1 MGHLPYLISDL
12 ALILIVAGLT
22 TLCFK
27 KLKQPVVLGYIVAG
41 MMAGPAI
48 TLLPSVQD
56 TANIQIWADIGVLF
70 LLFALGLEFSFKK
83 LLSVGKTVFIDAS
96 IEILT
101 LLLVGYCLG
110 RLMGWG
116 NMNSIFLGGM
126 MSISSTSIIIK
137 TFDDLSLR
145 EKPFARLVFGV
156 LVVEDLVA
164 VVLMVLLSTL
174 AGSGEFSAW
183 GMMTSVFKLLFFL
196 ALWLLFGIY
205 LIPSFLKVMRPLLSD
220 ETLLVVAVGLC
231 LGMVVIAVKV
241 GFSSALGAFIMGSI
255 LAESVEAFRIER
267 LIKPLKDLF
276 GAVFFV
282 SVGMMVNLSVIV
294 EYAWP
299 ILLITLCVI
308 VFKIVGN
315 FTGMTVSGQSVD
327 IAVKS
332 GFSLAQIGEFSF
344 IIAGLGLSLKVTDNF
359 LYPVAV
365 AVSVITTFVTPY
377 IIKASD
383 PVAAFLQRRLPEG
396 WNRRFTER
404 RGGENTSK
412 NTQDWLHLLKPYLTN
427 LLLML
432 IVIIGIMM
440 LSMQFLQPFVSEL
453 GLAQPWAG
461 IGMALVTLLVMS
473 PFLKSIVSNRS
484 KTSGMMMNLWAE
496 NKNNRY
502 ILLGLTYLR
511 LVVALITITY
521 VLAYFLNISVW
532 LVLPIALVLVWLI
545 MRSRW
550 LMRHYWNL
558 ESRFVINLNERQMEE
573 NLRKIEENRGVR
585 EVSDMGEAH
594 WMDKVLYAFSMRVMP
609 DSYLIGKSLQELAF
623 RSKFN
628 LMVVRVCRGED
639 MENIPDRTFVFQEG
653 DIITLAGRNAAFKL
667 LNADYLKLEFVPDS
681 LMTLHQFSHRE
692 EASRDRRL
700 CCSGIPVS
708 DSSPMAHKT
717 LAESQIGRDH
727 KCLIIG
733 VERKNKHIV
742 NPNFDFVIETGD
754 LVWVIGSEGFVS
766 KLISANV
773 YGL

>member
-27 KLKQPVVLGYIVAG
+27 RLKQPLVLGYIVAG
-41 MMAGPAI
+41 MIAGPAI

-96 IEILT
+96 VEILT
-101 LLLVGYCLG
+101 LLLVGYTLG

-126 MSISSTSIIIK
+126 MSMSSTSIIIK
-137 TFDDLSLR
+137 TFDDLRLR

-183 GMMTSVFKLLFFL
+183 GMLTSVFRLLFFL
-196 ALWLLFGIY
+196 ALWFLFGIY
-205 LIPSFLKVMRPLLSD
+205 LIPSFLKAVRPLLSD
-220 ETLLVVAVGLC
+220 ETLLVVSVGLC

-255 LAESVEAFRIER
+255 LAESVEAARIER

-294 EYAWP
+294 QYIWP

-308 VFKIVGN
+308 VFKILGN
-315 FTGMTVSGQSVD
+315 FTGMTLSGQPLN

-344 IIAGLGLSLKVTDNF
+344 IIASLGLSLKVTDNF

-377 IIKASD
+377 VIKAAD
-383 PVAAFLQRRLPEG
+383 PVGVFLEQRLPDG
-396 WNRRFTER
+396 WNRRFLKIR
-404 RGGENTSK
+404 PGGEGPSK
-412 NTQDWLHLLKPYLTN
+412 NLQDWLHLLNPYLMN
-427 LLLML
+427 LLLMMVV
-432 IVIIGIMM
+432 IVGIIM
-440 LSMQFLQPFVSEL
+440 LSMQFLQPFVASLLDE
-453 GLAQPWAG
+453 PWAG
-461 IGMALVTLLVMS
+461 AVMAAVTLLVMS
-473 PFLKSIVSNRS
+473 PFLKSIISNRS

-496 NKNNRY
+496 NKGNRY
-502 ILLGLTYLR
+502 VLLFLTFLR
-511 LVVALITITY
+511 LMVAFATIAY
-521 VLAYFLNISVW
+521 VLAYFLNISFFFI
-532 LVLPIALVLVWLI
+532 LPLALVLVFAI
-545 MRSRW
+545 MRSKR

-573 NLRKIEENRGVR
+573 NLHRIEENKGVR
-585 EVSDMGEAH
+585 EVSDMGNAH
-594 WMDKVLYAFSMRVMP
+594 WLDKVLYAFSVRVLS
-609 DSYLIGKSLQELAF
+609 DSFLIGKSLQELGF

-628 LMVVRVCRGED
+628 LMVIRVNRGED
-639 MENIPDRTFVFQEG
+639 VLNIPDRTFVFREG
-653 DIITLAGRNAAFKL
+653 DVLTLAGRNAALRL
-667 LNADYLKLEFVPDS
+667 LNADYLNLEFVPDS
-681 LMTLHQFSHRE
+681 LMTLHQFSHQE
-692 EASRDRRL
+692 EAAKDNRL
-700 CCSGIPVS
+700 CCSGIPVL
-708 DSSPMAHKT
+708 DNSPMAHKT
-717 LAESQIGRDH
+717 LSESQIGRDH

-733 VERKNKHIV
+733 IERKNRHIV
-742 NPNFDFVIETGD
+742 NPSFDFGIETGD
-754 LVWVIGSEGFVS
+754 LVWVIGSENFVS